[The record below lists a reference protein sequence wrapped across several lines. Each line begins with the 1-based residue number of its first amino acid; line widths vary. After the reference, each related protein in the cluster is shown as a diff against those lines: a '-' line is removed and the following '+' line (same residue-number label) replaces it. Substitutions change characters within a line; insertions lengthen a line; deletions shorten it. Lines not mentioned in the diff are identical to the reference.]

1 MSSASR
7 CRNTLKRSVYNWNS
21 SRKDSPFSVMV
32 HTAVKTM
39 QTCSLLQFSY
49 FNEIRGKPHLL
60 SLRKVSAETDFSYGE
75 SYSLWGWFDS
85 WIKVFHL
92 KVSLRF
98 EDGIVETNSAIYE
111 CNYVLIVGRYV
122 VFLGN
127 VWSYQTRSHYMKRV
141 NIKKRWENERII

>member
-1 MSSASR
+1 MR
-7 CRNTLKRSVYNWNS
+7 FGENLIYYHFEKFPLKLTFR
-21 SRKDSPFSVMV
+21 
-32 HTAVKTM
+32 T
-39 QTCSLLQFSY
+39 
-49 FNEIRGKPHLL
+49 E
-60 SLRKVSAETDFSYGE
+60 KVILFGGDR
-75 SYSLWGWFDS
+75 FDS

-127 VWSYQTRSHYMKRV
+127 V
-141 NIKKRWENERII
+141 

>member
-1 MSSASR
+1 
-7 CRNTLKRSVYNWNS
+7 
-21 SRKDSPFSVMV
+21 MV

-39 QTCSLLQFSY
+39 QTCSLLQFRTLMGFGENLISY
-49 FNEIRGKPHLL
+49 HFEKFPLKLTFRTE
-60 SLRKVSAETDFSYGE
+60 KVILFGADR
-75 SYSLWGWFDS
+75 FDS

-127 VWSYQTRSHYMKRV
+127 V
-141 NIKKRWENERII
+141 